1 MPPQAYC
8 ARPLGYKL
16 TNADFLNLRSNN
28 DVHQFRMEE
37 KIVHVPS
44 FKKIKMH
51 TLKVFIILFHI
62 ALMFVSMTNK
72 NNNK

>member
-1 MPPQAYC
+1 
-8 ARPLGYKL
+8 
-16 TNADFLNLRSNN
+16 
-28 DVHQFRMEE
+28 MEE

-51 TLKVFIILFHI
+51 TLKVFIILLHI

-72 NNNK
+72 NNEK